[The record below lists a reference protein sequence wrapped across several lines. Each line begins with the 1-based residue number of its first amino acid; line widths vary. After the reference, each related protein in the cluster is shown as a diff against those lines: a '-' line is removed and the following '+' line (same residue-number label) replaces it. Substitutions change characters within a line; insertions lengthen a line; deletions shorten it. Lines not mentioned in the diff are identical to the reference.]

1 VLCWVIVPAL
11 KSLSQSHWRD
21 KQSQS
26 QSHWRD
32 KQSQSHWRDSLHS
45 YKQICVA
52 VVWHVFAFVVLW
64 TRIWLVCAAGWRP
77 PVTVYNNNNNNNN
90 MWIYKVHNV
99 SSRLNLRRRQQVP
112 LLWYYVFILYSLAVI
127 VTVAYPCRDGQ
138 AESAWLSTSWK
149 QDVIQSSFL
158 FDPSVFTR
166 RLQTMGLHG
175 PSSSTAYCP
184 NNLNQNVIVQ
194 SKTDRKSV

>member
-1 VLCWVIVPAL
+1 MLCYVEWL
-11 KSLSQSHWRD
+11 CQHWSPCPSPTGVTNSPSPSPTGVTNSPSPTGVTVCTATSRF
-21 KQSQS
+21 
-26 QSHWRD
+26 
-32 KQSQSHWRDSLHS
+32 
-45 YKQICVA
+45 
-52 VVWHVFAFVVLW
+52 VWHVFAFVALW